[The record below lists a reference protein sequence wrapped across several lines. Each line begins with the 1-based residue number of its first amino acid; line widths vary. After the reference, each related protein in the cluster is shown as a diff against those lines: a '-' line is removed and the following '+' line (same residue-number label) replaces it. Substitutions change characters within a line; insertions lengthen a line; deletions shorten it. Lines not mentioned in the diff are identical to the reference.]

1 MMKDPAALTSTDILQ
16 ENGLLSQAIKG
27 FTPRQA
33 QQKMAETISQTIE
46 HNAQLVVE
54 AGTGTGKT
62 FGYLVPVFLSQ
73 KKTII
78 STGTKNLQDQLFYS
92 DIPVIK
98 KLFPVPVK
106 VVLLKGRAN
115 YLCLYRLERNREDG
129 RFASRQQIA
138 ELHTINDWARLTIT
152 GDIAELDTI
161 PEDSTIW
168 PYATSTVENCL
179 NQDCEFYKDCFVV
192 KARQQAL
199 TADIVVVN
207 HHLFFADMALQEE
220 GFGELLPGAD
230 VVIFDE
236 AHQLPEIASYFFSTM
251 ISSRQLLDLARDCES
266 EGLESAEDMQQI
278 GQASIQL
285 QRLVHAMRNAF
296 GNDSRSL
303 PWPEHYPPQLQFM
316 IDDIKNCLK
325 HLEEILKEAGV
336 RSKGLENCWRR
347 TVEMMERFDL
357 MTKAAP
363 ANSIHWY
370 ETHTQSF
377 TIHLTPMIV
386 ADYFK
391 KYMQDK
397 KRSWIFT
404 SATLSVKN
412 NFQLFTDTMGLDDAL
427 QLLLK
432 SPFDY
437 QQQALL
443 YAPRG
448 MPDTHAE
455 NYTDAVVE
463 AAIPVIE
470 ATQGK
475 AFLLFTSHKAL
486 ERAAVY
492 LENRIPYP
500 ILKQGTKPKRQLVD
514 EFKELGNAVLLGTS
528 SFWYGVDVRGDALSC
543 VIIDKLPFSAP
554 DDPILQAR
562 LKMLKQQGADPFT
575 SYQLPQAVLILK
587 QGAGRLIRDVQDRGI
602 LMICDPR
609 LVGNRYGEVFLQSL
623 PDMMR
628 TRELDR
634 VREFL
639 VHSKIE
645 SEENENISA

>member
-1 MMKDPAALTSTDILQ
+1 MTDYENLTSTSILQ

-27 FTPRQA
+27 FTPRTA
-33 QQKMAETISQTIE
+33 QQKMAETIEQTIQ

-62 FGYLVPVFLSQ
+62 FGYLVPVFLAQ

-78 STGTKNLQDQLFYS
+78 STGTKNLQDQLFFN

-98 KLFPVPVK
+98 KIFSNPLK
-106 VVLLKGRAN
+106 VVLLKGRSN

-129 RFASRQQIA
+129 RFSTRQQIA
-138 ELHTINDWARLTIT
+138 ELEVINEWKSRTNT

-179 NQDCEFYKDCFVV
+179 NQDCDFYKDCFVV

-199 TADIVVVN
+199 AADIVVVN

-230 VVIFDE
+230 VIIFDE
-236 AHQLPEIASYFFSTM
+236 AHQLPEIASYFFSTVL
-251 ISSRQLLDLARDCES
+251 SSRQLLELARDSDAEA
-266 EGLESAEDMQQI
+266 LESAQDMSQI
-278 GQASIQL
+278 NEESANL
-285 QRLVHAMRNAF
+285 QRRVHTMRLAF
-296 GNDSRSL
+296 GNDLKSL
-303 PWPEHYPPQLQFM
+303 PWPEKPTSQLEAM
-316 IDDIKNCLK
+316 IDDVKDSLQR
-325 HLEEILKEAGV
+325 LEALLKEAGV
-336 RSKGLENCWRR
+336 RSKGLENCARR
-347 TVEMMERFDL
+347 AISIIERFDL
-357 MTKAAP
+357 LTKPAP
-363 ANSIHWY
+363 ENSIHWF
-370 ETHTQSF
+370 EVHMQSF

-386 ADYFK
+386 AEYFK
-391 KYMQDK
+391 KYMQDR

-404 SATLSVKN
+404 SATLTVKN
-412 NFQLFTDTMGLDDAL
+412 SFQLFVATMGLDQAL

-432 SPFDY
+432 SPFNY
-437 QQQALL
+437 QHQALL

-448 MPDTHAE
+448 MPDPHSE
-455 NYTDAVVE
+455 NYTEAVIE
-463 AAIPVIE
+463 AAIPVLE

-492 LENRIPYP
+492 LENRLPFP
-500 ILKQGTKPKRQLVD
+500 ILKQGTKPKRQLID
-514 EFKELGNAVLLGTS
+514 EFKALGNAILLGTS

-562 LKMLKQQGADPFT
+562 IKMLRQQGSDPFL
-575 SYQLPQAVLILK
+575 SFQLPQAVLILK
-587 QGAGRLIRDVQDRGI
+587 QGAGRLIRDVEDRGV

-623 PDMMR
+623 PDMSR
-628 TRELDR
+628 TRTLEK
-634 VREFL
+634 VCEFL
-639 VHSKIE
+639 SATKID